1 MIGMKNNKFKYMIGA
16 GLIALTSTSL
26 LACSEIEDG
35 YNDIDSWP
43 EVVNYTEGL
52 KHPCMLHTEEDFLF
66 VKEKVDAN
74 MQPWKNA
81 YDHLCQSKHA
91 QSTWVANPV
100 EKLARLDQK
109 NWQSTYPNDWNNYTH
124 LMRDAASAYQLA
136 LRWKISSESDKE
148 KYAKAGID
156 ILNAWAKKCTGYIVG
171 SNGKFIDPNENLIAI
186 QIHQLANA
194 AEILRT
200 YEGWAEADFTKYKVW
215 MKDVFY
221 PFATNF
227 LSTHEGNKCALHY
240 WLNWD
245 LANMTAILSIGIL
258 NDDNFLINEA
268 IQYFKF
274 GIGSGNIANAVPFVH
289 KDPDSEEMLG
299 QCQESGRDQGH
310 ATLCVSLMGTFCQMA
325 KNIGEDLFAY
335 DNYRAFSM
343 SEYIAKYNIGTTET
357 GNTSSGW
364 NLSNFKYDVSK
375 VPYTTYENCEGGIW
389 PSMSHQEHSE
399 GKETRGAVRPAW
411 ELFYRYALDNN
422 RPARYTKE
430 WVDLMRQNASRGN
443 SDGGAGDYGPNSGGY
458 DQLGFGTLMF
468 AKE

>member
-1 MIGMKNNKFKYMIGA
+1 MKKFDTYLGA
-16 GLIALTSTSL
+16 GLIALFSPSF

-43 EVVNYTEGL
+43 DVVDYTSTL
-52 KHPCMLHTEEDFLF
+52 QHPCMLHTEADFQF
-66 VKEKVDAN
+66 VKEKVDAGL
-74 MQPWKNA
+74 QPWKNA
-81 YDHLCQSKHA
+81 YGHLCQSQHS
-91 QSTWVANPV
+91 QNTWTASPV

-109 NWQSTYPNDWNNYTH
+109 NWSDKYPNDWNNYTH

-136 LRWKISSESDKE
+136 LRWKISGDDS
-148 KYAKAGID
+148 YAKAGVD

-171 SNGKFIDPNENLIAI
+171 SDGKFIDPNENLIAI

-194 AEILRT
+194 AEVLRT
-200 YEGWAEADFTKYKVW
+200 YKGWNEADFTKYKAW

-227 LSTHEGNKCALHY
+227 LSTHEGRACALHY

-268 IQYFKF
+268 IQYFKY
-274 GIGSGNIANAVPFVH
+274 GIGSGNIVNGVPFVH
-289 KDPDSEEMLG
+289 QDPDSEELLG

-310 ATLCVSLMGTFCQMA
+310 ATLCVSLMGVFCQMA

-335 DNYRAFSM
+335 DNYRALAM
-343 SEYIAKYNIGTTET
+343 CEYIAKYNYGTTET
-357 GNTSSGW
+357 GSASASW
-364 NLSNFKYDVSK
+364 NLSNFKYDVSSL
-375 VPYTTYENCEGGIW
+375 PYTTYENCEGGVW
-389 PSMSHQEHSE
+389 PSMSYEEHKN
-399 GKETRGAVRPAW
+399 GNETRGSVRPAW

-422 RPARYTKE
+422 RPARYAKE
-430 WVDLMRQNASRGN
+430 WVELMRQNASRGN

>member
-1 MIGMKNNKFKYMIGA
+1 MKKFDTYLGA
-16 GLIALTSTSL
+16 GLIALFSPSF

-43 EVVNYTEGL
+43 DVVDYTSTL
-52 KHPCMLHTEEDFLF
+52 QHSCMLHTEADFQF
-66 VKEKVDAN
+66 VKEKVDAGL
-74 MQPWKNA
+74 QPWKNA
-81 YDHLCQSKHA
+81 YDHLCQSQHS
-91 QSTWVANPV
+91 QNTWTASPV

-109 NWQSTYPNDWNNYTH
+109 NWSDKYPNDWNNYTH

-136 LRWKISSESDKE
+136 LRWKISGDDS
-148 KYAKAGID
+148 YAKAGVD

-171 SNGKFIDPNENLIAI
+171 SDGKFIDPNENLIAI

-194 AEILRT
+194 AEVLRT
-200 YEGWAEADFTKYKVW
+200 YKGWNEADFTKYKAW

-227 LSTHEGNKCALHY
+227 LSTHEGRACALHY

-268 IQYFKF
+268 IQYFKY
-274 GIGSGNIANAVPFVH
+274 GIGSGNIVNGVPFVH
-289 KDPDSEEMLG
+289 QDPDSEELLG

-310 ATLCVSLMGTFCQMA
+310 ATLCVSLMGVFCQMA

-335 DNYRAFSM
+335 DNYRALAM
-343 SEYIAKYNIGTTET
+343 CEYIAKYNYGTTET
-357 GNTSSGW
+357 GSASASW
-364 NLSNFKYDVSK
+364 NLSNFKYDVSSL
-375 VPYTTYENCEGGIW
+375 PYTTYENCEGGVW
-389 PSMSHQEHSE
+389 PSMSYEEHKN
-399 GKETRGAVRPAW
+399 GNETRGSVRPAW

-422 RPARYTKE
+422 RPARYAKE
-430 WVDLMRQNASRGN
+430 WVELMRQNASRGN

>member
-1 MIGMKNNKFKYMIGA
+1 MKRFNTYLGA
-16 GLIALTSTSL
+16 GLIALFSPSF

-43 EVVNYTEGL
+43 DVVDYTSTL
-52 KHPCMLHTEEDFLF
+52 QHPCMLHTEADFLF
-66 VKEKVDAN
+66 VKEKVDAGL
-74 MQPWKNA
+74 QPWANA
-81 YDHLCQSKHA
+81 YAHLCQSKHS
-91 QSTWVANPV
+91 QNTWTASPV

-109 NWQSTYPNDWNNYTH
+109 NWSDKYPNDWNNYTH

-136 LRWKISSESDKE
+136 LRWKISDDDS
-148 KYAKAGID
+148 YAKAGVD

-171 SNGKFIDPNENLIAI
+171 SDGKFIDPNENLIAI

-194 AEILRT
+194 AEVLRT
-200 YEGWAEADFTKYKVW
+200 YEGWSEADFTKYKAW

-227 LSTHEGNKCALHY
+227 LSTHEGRACALHY

-268 IQYFKF
+268 IQYFKY
-274 GIGSGNIANAVPFVH
+274 GIGSGNIVNGVPFVH
-289 KDPDSEEMLG
+289 QDPDSEELLG

-310 ATLCVSLMGTFCQMA
+310 ATLCVSLMGVFCQMA

-335 DNYRAFSM
+335 DNYRALSM
-343 SEYIAKYNIGTTET
+343 CEYIAKYNYGTTET
-357 GNTSSGW
+357 GSASASW
-364 NLSNFKYDVSK
+364 NLSNFKYDVSSL
-375 VPYTTYENCEGGIW
+375 PYTTYENCEGGVW
-389 PSMSHQEHSE
+389 PSMSYEEHKS
-399 GKETRGAVRPAW
+399 GNETRGSVRPAW
-411 ELFYRYALDNN
+411 ELFYRYAIDHN
-422 RPARYTKE
+422 RPARYAKE
-430 WVDLMRQNASRGN
+430 WVELMRQNAGRGY

-468 AKE
+468 AK

>member
-1 MIGMKNNKFKYMIGA
+1 MKKFDTYLGA
-16 GLIALTSTSL
+16 GLIALFSPSF

-43 EVVNYTEGL
+43 DVVDYTSTL
-52 KHPCMLHTEEDFLF
+52 QHPCMLHTEADFQF
-66 VKEKVDAN
+66 VKEKVDAGL
-74 MQPWKNA
+74 QPWKNA
-81 YDHLCQSKHA
+81 YDHLCQSQHS
-91 QSTWVANPV
+91 QNTWTASPV

-109 NWQSTYPNDWNNYTH
+109 NWSDKYPNDWNNYTH

-136 LRWKISSESDKE
+136 LRWKISGDDS
-148 KYAKAGID
+148 YAKAGVD

-171 SNGKFIDPNENLIAI
+171 SDGKFIDPNENLIAI

-194 AEILRT
+194 AEVLRT
-200 YEGWAEADFTKYKVW
+200 YKGWNEADFTKYKAW

-227 LSTHEGNKCALHY
+227 LSTHEGRACALHY

-268 IQYFKF
+268 IQYFKY
-274 GIGSGNIANAVPFVH
+274 GIGSGNIVNGVPFVH
-289 KDPDSEEMLG
+289 QDPDSEELLG

-310 ATLCVSLMGTFCQMA
+310 ATLCVSLMGVVCQMA

-335 DNYRAFSM
+335 DNYRALAM
-343 SEYIAKYNIGTTET
+343 CEYIAKYNYGTTET
-357 GNTSSGW
+357 GSASASW
-364 NLSNFKYDVSK
+364 NLSNFKYDVSSL
-375 VPYTTYENCEGGIW
+375 PYTTYENCEGGVW
-389 PSMSHQEHSE
+389 PSMSYEEHKN
-399 GKETRGAVRPAW
+399 GNETRGSVRPAW

-422 RPARYTKE
+422 RPARYAKE
-430 WVDLMRQNASRGN
+430 WVELMRQNASRGN

>member
-1 MIGMKNNKFKYMIGA
+1 MKKFDTYLGV
-16 GLIALTSTSL
+16 GLIALFSPSF

-43 EVVNYTEGL
+43 DVVDYTSTL
-52 KHPCMLHTEEDFLF
+52 QHPCMLHTEADFQF
-66 VKEKVDAN
+66 VKEKVDAGL
-74 MQPWKNA
+74 QPWKNA
-81 YDHLCQSKHA
+81 YDHLCQSQHS
-91 QSTWVANPV
+91 QNTWTASPV

-109 NWQSTYPNDWNNYTH
+109 NWSDKYPNDWNNYTH

-136 LRWKISSESDKE
+136 LRWKISGDDS
-148 KYAKAGID
+148 YAKAGVD

-171 SNGKFIDPNENLIAI
+171 SDGKFIDPNENLIAI

-194 AEILRT
+194 AEVLRT
-200 YEGWAEADFTKYKVW
+200 YKGWNEADFTKYKAW

-227 LSTHEGNKCALHY
+227 LSTHEGRACALHY

-268 IQYFKF
+268 IQYFKY
-274 GIGSGNIANAVPFVH
+274 GIGSGNIVNGVPFVH
-289 KDPDSEEMLG
+289 QDPDSEELLG

-310 ATLCVSLMGTFCQMA
+310 ATLCVSLMGVFCQMA

-335 DNYRAFSM
+335 DNYRALSM
-343 SEYIAKYNIGTTET
+343 CEYIAKYNYGTTET
-357 GNTSSGW
+357 GSASASW
-364 NLSNFKYDVSK
+364 NLSNFKYDVSSL
-375 VPYTTYENCEGGIW
+375 PYTTYENCEGGVW
-389 PSMSHQEHSE
+389 PSMSYEEHKN
-399 GKETRGAVRPAW
+399 GNETRGSVRPAW

-422 RPARYTKE
+422 RPARYAKE
-430 WVDLMRQNASRGN
+430 WVELMRQNASRGN

>member
-1 MIGMKNNKFKYMIGA
+1 MKKNKFIYMIGA
-16 GLIALTSTSL
+16 GLVALTSTTL
-26 LACSEIEDG
+26 FACSEIEDG
-35 YNDIDSWP
+35 SNDIDSWP
-43 EVVNYTEGL
+43 AVIDYTSTL
-52 KHPCMLHTEEDFLF
+52 KHPCMLHTEADFVF
-66 VKEKVDAN
+66 IKEKVN
-74 MQPWKNA
+74 TGMQPWKNA
-81 YDHLCQSKHA
+81 YDHLCESNHSQK
-91 QSTWVANPV
+91 TWTASPV

-109 NWQSTYPNDWNNYTH
+109 NWADKYPNDWNNYTN

-136 LRWKISSESDKE
+136 LRWKISGDDS
-148 KYAKAGID
+148 YATTGVA

-171 SNGKFIDPNENLIAI
+171 SDGKFIDPNENLIAI

-200 YEGWAEADFTKYKVW
+200 YEGWSEGDFTKYKAW

-221 PFATNF
+221 PFATRF
-227 LSTHEGNKCALHY
+227 LSTHEGRECALHY

-274 GIGSGNIANAVPFVH
+274 GIGSGNIVNGVPYVH
-289 KDPDSEEMLG
+289 NDPDSEEMLG

-310 ATLCVSLMGTFCQMA
+310 ATLCVSLMGAFCQMA

-335 DNYRAFSM
+335 DNYRALSM
-343 SEYIAKYNIGTTET
+343 CEYVAKYNYGTTET
-357 GNTSSGW
+357 GSASASW

-375 VPYTTYENCEGGIW
+375 LPYTTYENCEGGVW
-389 PSMSHQEHSE
+389 PSMSYEEHKS
-399 GKETRGAVRPAW
+399 GNETRGSVRPAW

-422 RPARYTKE
+422 RPARYAKE
-430 WVDLMRQNASRGN
+430 WVDLMRTNASRGN

-468 AKE
+468 AKQ

>member
-1 MIGMKNNKFKYMIGA
+1 MKKFDTYLGA
-16 GLIALTSTSL
+16 GLIALFSPSF

-43 EVVNYTEGL
+43 DVVDYTSTL
-52 KHPCMLHTEEDFLF
+52 QHPCMLHTEADFQF
-66 VKEKVDAN
+66 VKEKVDAGL
-74 MQPWKNA
+74 QPWKNA
-81 YDHLCQSKHA
+81 YDHLCQSQHS
-91 QSTWVANPV
+91 QNTWTASPV

-109 NWQSTYPNDWNNYTH
+109 NWSDKYPNDWNNYTH

-136 LRWKISSESDKE
+136 LRWKISGDDS
-148 KYAKAGID
+148 YAKAGVD

-171 SNGKFIDPNENLIAI
+171 SDGKFIDPNENLIAI

-194 AEILRT
+194 AEVLRT
-200 YEGWAEADFTKYKVW
+200 YKGWNEADFTKYKAW

-227 LSTHEGNKCALHY
+227 LSTHEGRACALHY

-268 IQYFKF
+268 IQYFKY
-274 GIGSGNIANAVPFVH
+274 GIGSGNIVNGVPFVH
-289 KDPDSEEMLG
+289 QDPDSEELLG

-310 ATLCVSLMGTFCQMA
+310 ATLCVSLMGVFCQMA

-335 DNYRAFSM
+335 DNYRALAM
-343 SEYIAKYNIGTTET
+343 CEYIAKYNYGTTET
-357 GNTSSGW
+357 GSASASW
-364 NLSNFKYDVSK
+364 NLSNFKYDVSSL
-375 VPYTTYENCEGGIW
+375 PYTTYENCEGGVW
-389 PSMSHQEHSE
+389 PSMSYEEHKN
-399 GKETRGAVRPAW
+399 GNETRGSVRPAW

-422 RPARYTKE
+422 RPARYAKE
-430 WVDLMRQNASRGN
+430 WVELMRQNASRGN

>member
-1 MIGMKNNKFKYMIGA
+1 MKKFDTYLGA
-16 GLIALTSTSL
+16 GLIALFSPSF

-43 EVVNYTEGL
+43 DVVDYTSTL
-52 KHPCMLHTEEDFLF
+52 QHPCMLHTEADFQF
-66 VKEKVDAN
+66 VKEKVDAGL
-74 MQPWKNA
+74 QPWKNA
-81 YDHLCQSKHA
+81 YDHLCQSQHS
-91 QSTWVANPV
+91 QNTWTASPV

-109 NWQSTYPNDWNNYTH
+109 NWSDKYPNDWNNYTH

-136 LRWKISSESDKE
+136 LRWKISGDDS
-148 KYAKAGID
+148 YAKAGVD

-171 SNGKFIDPNENLIAI
+171 SDGKFIDPNENLIAI

-194 AEILRT
+194 AEVLRT
-200 YEGWAEADFTKYKVW
+200 YKGWNEADFTKYKAW

-227 LSTHEGNKCALHY
+227 LSTHEGRACALHY

-268 IQYFKF
+268 IQYFKY
-274 GIGSGNIANAVPFVH
+274 GIGSGNIVNGVPFVH
-289 KDPDSEEMLG
+289 QDPDSEELLG

-310 ATLCVSLMGTFCQMA
+310 ATLCVSLMGVFCQMA

-335 DNYRAFSM
+335 DNYRALSM
-343 SEYIAKYNIGTTET
+343 CEYIAKYNYGTTET
-357 GNTSSGW
+357 GSASASW
-364 NLSNFKYDVSK
+364 NLSNFKYEVSSL
-375 VPYTTYENCEGGIW
+375 PYTTYENCEGGVW
-389 PSMSHQEHSE
+389 PSMSYEEHKN
-399 GKETRGAVRPAW
+399 GNETRGSVRPAW

-422 RPARYTKE
+422 RPARYAKE
-430 WVDLMRQNASRGN
+430 WVELMRQNASRGN

-468 AKE
+468 AK

>member
-1 MIGMKNNKFKYMIGA
+1 MKKFDTYLGA
-16 GLIALTSTSL
+16 GLIALFSPSF

-43 EVVNYTEGL
+43 DVVDYTSTL
-52 KHPCMLHTEEDFLF
+52 QHPCMLHTEADFQF
-66 VKEKVDAN
+66 VKEKVDAGL
-74 MQPWKNA
+74 QPWKNA
-81 YDHLCQSKHA
+81 YDHLCQSQHS
-91 QSTWVANPV
+91 QNTWTASPV

-109 NWQSTYPNDWNNYTH
+109 NWSDKYPNDWNNYTH

-136 LRWKISSESDKE
+136 LRWKISGDDS
-148 KYAKAGID
+148 YAKAGVD

-171 SNGKFIDPNENLIAI
+171 SDGKFIDPNENLIAI

-194 AEILRT
+194 AEVLRT
-200 YEGWAEADFTKYKVW
+200 YKGWNEADFTKYKAW

-227 LSTHEGNKCALHY
+227 LSTHEGRACALHY

-268 IQYFKF
+268 IQYFKY
-274 GIGSGNIANAVPFVH
+274 GIGSGNIVNGVPFVH
-289 KDPDSEEMLG
+289 QDPDSEELLG

-310 ATLCVSLMGTFCQMA
+310 ATLCVSLMGVFCQMA

-335 DNYRAFSM
+335 DNYRALAM
-343 SEYIAKYNIGTTET
+343 CEYIAKYNYGTTET
-357 GNTSSGW
+357 GSASASW
-364 NLSNFKYDVSK
+364 NLSNFKYDVSSL
-375 VPYTTYENCEGGIW
+375 PYTTYENCEGGVW
-389 PSMSHQEHSE
+389 PSMSYEEHKN
-399 GKETRGAVRPAW
+399 GNETRGSVRPAW

-422 RPARYTKE
+422 RPARYAKE
-430 WVDLMRQNASRGN
+430 WVELMRQNASRRKFRWW
-443 SDGGAGDYGPNSGGY
+443 SR
-458 DQLGFGTLMF
+458 
-468 AKE
+468 

>member
-1 MIGMKNNKFKYMIGA
+1 MKKFDTYLGA
-16 GLIALTSTSL
+16 GLIALFSPSF

-43 EVVNYTEGL
+43 DVVDYTSTL
-52 KHPCMLHTEEDFLF
+52 QHPCMLHTEADFQF
-66 VKEKVDAN
+66 VKEKVDAGL
-74 MQPWKNA
+74 QPWKNA
-81 YDHLCQSKHA
+81 YDHLCQSQHS
-91 QSTWVANPV
+91 QNTWTASPV
-100 EKLARLDQK
+100 EKLACLDQK
-109 NWQSTYPNDWNNYTH
+109 NWSDKYPNDWNNYTH

-136 LRWKISSESDKE
+136 LRWKISGDDS
-148 KYAKAGID
+148 YAKAGVD

-171 SNGKFIDPNENLIAI
+171 SDGKFIDPNENLIAI

-194 AEILRT
+194 AEVLRT
-200 YEGWAEADFTKYKVW
+200 YKGWNEADFTKYKAW

-227 LSTHEGNKCALHY
+227 LSTHEGRACALHY

-268 IQYFKF
+268 IQYFKY
-274 GIGSGNIANAVPFVH
+274 GIGSGNIVNGVPFVH
-289 KDPDSEEMLG
+289 QDPDSEELLG

-310 ATLCVSLMGTFCQMA
+310 ATLCVSLMGVFCQMA

-335 DNYRAFSM
+335 DNYRALAM
-343 SEYIAKYNIGTTET
+343 CEYIAKYNYGTTET
-357 GNTSSGW
+357 GSASASW
-364 NLSNFKYDVSK
+364 NLSNFKYDVSSL
-375 VPYTTYENCEGGIW
+375 PYTTYENCEGGVW
-389 PSMSHQEHSE
+389 PSMSYEEHKN
-399 GKETRGAVRPAW
+399 GNETRGSVRPAW

-422 RPARYTKE
+422 RPARYAKE
-430 WVDLMRQNASRGN
+430 WVELMRQNASRGN

>member
-1 MIGMKNNKFKYMIGA
+1 MKKFDTYLGV
-16 GLIALTSTSL
+16 GLIALFSPSF

-43 EVVNYTEGL
+43 DVVDYTSTL
-52 KHPCMLHTEEDFLF
+52 QHPCMLHTEADFQF
-66 VKEKVDAN
+66 VKEKVDAGL
-74 MQPWKNA
+74 QPWKNA
-81 YDHLCQSKHA
+81 YDHLCQSQHS
-91 QSTWVANPV
+91 QNTWTASPV

-109 NWQSTYPNDWNNYTH
+109 NWSDKYPNDWNNYTH

-136 LRWKISSESDKE
+136 LRWKISGDDS
-148 KYAKAGID
+148 YAKAGVD

-171 SNGKFIDPNENLIAI
+171 SDGKFIDPNENLIAI

-194 AEILRT
+194 AEVLRT
-200 YEGWAEADFTKYKVW
+200 YKGWNEADFTKYKAW

-227 LSTHEGNKCALHY
+227 LSTHEGRACALHY

-268 IQYFKF
+268 IQYFKY
-274 GIGSGNIANAVPFVH
+274 GIGSGNIVNGVPFVH
-289 KDPDSEEMLG
+289 QDPDSEELLG

-310 ATLCVSLMGTFCQMA
+310 ATLCVSLMGVFCQMA

-335 DNYRAFSM
+335 DNYRALSM
-343 SEYIAKYNIGTTET
+343 CEYIAKYNYGTTET
-357 GNTSSGW
+357 GSASASW
-364 NLSNFKYDVSK
+364 NLSNFKYDGSSL
-375 VPYTTYENCEGGIW
+375 PYTTYENCEGGVW
-389 PSMSHQEHSE
+389 PSMSYEEHKN
-399 GKETRGAVRPAW
+399 GNETRGSVRPAW

-422 RPARYTKE
+422 RPARYAKE
-430 WVDLMRQNASRGN
+430 WVELMRQNASRGN

>member
-1 MIGMKNNKFKYMIGA
+1 MKKFDTYLGA
-16 GLIALTSTSL
+16 GLIALFSPSF

-43 EVVNYTEGL
+43 DVVDYTSTL
-52 KHPCMLHTEEDFLF
+52 QHPCMLHTEADFQF
-66 VKEKVDAN
+66 VKEKVGAGL
-74 MQPWKNA
+74 QPWKNA
-81 YDHLCQSKHA
+81 YDHLCQSQHS
-91 QSTWVANPV
+91 QNTWTASPV

-109 NWQSTYPNDWNNYTH
+109 NWSDKYPNDWNNYTH

-136 LRWKISSESDKE
+136 LRWKISGDDS
-148 KYAKAGID
+148 YAKAGVD

-171 SNGKFIDPNENLIAI
+171 SDGKFIDPNENLIAI

-194 AEILRT
+194 AEVLRT
-200 YEGWAEADFTKYKVW
+200 YKGWNEADFTKYKAW

-227 LSTHEGNKCALHY
+227 LSTHEGRACALHY

-268 IQYFKF
+268 IQYFKY
-274 GIGSGNIANAVPFVH
+274 GIGSGNIVNGVPFVH
-289 KDPDSEEMLG
+289 QDPDSEELLG

-310 ATLCVSLMGTFCQMA
+310 ATLCVSLMGVFCQMA

-335 DNYRAFSM
+335 DNYRALAM
-343 SEYIAKYNIGTTET
+343 CEYIAKYNYGTTET
-357 GNTSSGW
+357 GSASASW
-364 NLSNFKYDVSK
+364 NLSNFKYDVSSL
-375 VPYTTYENCEGGIW
+375 PYTTYENCEGGVW
-389 PSMSHQEHSE
+389 PSMSYEEHKN
-399 GKETRGAVRPAW
+399 GNETRGSVRPAW

-422 RPARYTKE
+422 RPARYAKE
-430 WVDLMRQNASRGN
+430 WVELMRQNASRGN

>member
-1 MIGMKNNKFKYMIGA
+1 MKKFDTYLGV
-16 GLIALTSTSL
+16 GLIALFSPSF

-43 EVVNYTEGL
+43 DVVDYTSTL
-52 KHPCMLHTEEDFLF
+52 QHPCMLHTEADFQF
-66 VKEKVDAN
+66 VKEKVDAGL
-74 MQPWKNA
+74 QPWKNA
-81 YDHLCQSKHA
+81 YDHLCQSQHS
-91 QSTWVANPV
+91 QNTWTASPV

-109 NWQSTYPNDWNNYTH
+109 NWSDKYQNDWNNYTH

-136 LRWKISSESDKE
+136 LRWKISGDDS
-148 KYAKAGID
+148 YAKAGVD

-171 SNGKFIDPNENLIAI
+171 SDGKFIDPNENLIAI

-194 AEILRT
+194 AEVLRT
-200 YEGWAEADFTKYKVW
+200 YKGWNEADFTKYKAW

-227 LSTHEGNKCALHY
+227 LSTHEGRACALHY

-268 IQYFKF
+268 IQYFKY
-274 GIGSGNIANAVPFVH
+274 GIGSGNIVNGVPFVH
-289 KDPDSEEMLG
+289 QDPDSEELLG

-310 ATLCVSLMGTFCQMA
+310 ATLCVSLMGVFCQMA

-335 DNYRAFSM
+335 DNYRALSM
-343 SEYIAKYNIGTTET
+343 CEYIAKYNYGTTET
-357 GNTSSGW
+357 GSASASW
-364 NLSNFKYDVSK
+364 NLSNFKYDVSSL
-375 VPYTTYENCEGGIW
+375 PYTTYENCEGGVW
-389 PSMSHQEHSE
+389 PSMSYEEHKN
-399 GKETRGAVRPAW
+399 GNETRGSVRPAW

-422 RPARYTKE
+422 RPARYAKE
-430 WVDLMRQNASRGN
+430 WVELMRQNASRGN

>member
-1 MIGMKNNKFKYMIGA
+1 MKKFNTYLGA
-16 GLIALTSTSL
+16 GLIALFSPSF

-43 EVVNYTEGL
+43 DVVDYTSTL
-52 KHPCMLHTEEDFLF
+52 QHPCMLHTEADFQF
-66 VKEKVDAN
+66 VKEKVDAGL
-74 MQPWKNA
+74 QPWKNA
-81 YDHLCQSKHA
+81 YDHLCQSRHS
-91 QSTWVANPV
+91 QNTWTASPV

-109 NWQSTYPNDWNNYTH
+109 NWSDKYPNDWNNYTH

-136 LRWKISSESDKE
+136 LRWKISGDDS
-148 KYAKAGID
+148 YAKAGVD
-156 ILNAWAKKCTGYIVG
+156 ILNVWAKKCTGYIVG
-171 SNGKFIDPNENLIAI
+171 SDGKFIDPNENLIAI

-194 AEILRT
+194 AEVLRT
-200 YEGWAEADFTKYKVW
+200 YEGWNEADFTKYKAW

-227 LSTHEGNKCALHY
+227 LSTHEGRACALHY

-268 IQYFKF
+268 IQYFKY
-274 GIGSGNIANAVPFVH
+274 GIGSGNIVNGVPFVH
-289 KDPDSEEMLG
+289 QDPDSEELLG

-310 ATLCVSLMGTFCQMA
+310 ATLCVSLMGVFCQMA
-325 KNIGEDLFAY
+325 RNIGEDLFAY
-335 DNYRAFSM
+335 DNYRALSM
-343 SEYIAKYNIGTTET
+343 CEYIAKYNYGTTET
-357 GNTSSGW
+357 GSASASW
-364 NLSNFKYDVSK
+364 NLSNFKYDVSSL
-375 VPYTTYENCEGGIW
+375 PYTTYENCEGGVW
-389 PSMSHQEHSE
+389 PSMSYEEHKS
-399 GKETRGAVRPAW
+399 GNETRGSVRPAW

-422 RPARYTKE
+422 RPARYAKE
-430 WVDLMRQNASRGN
+430 WVDLMRKNAGRGN

>member
-1 MIGMKNNKFKYMIGA
+1 MKKFNTYLGA
-16 GLIALTSTSL
+16 GLIALFSPSF

-43 EVVNYTEGL
+43 DVVDYTSTL
-52 KHPCMLHTEEDFLF
+52 QHPCMLHTEADFQF
-66 VKEKVDAN
+66 VKEKVDAGL
-74 MQPWKNA
+74 QPWKNA
-81 YDHLCQSKHA
+81 YDHLCQSRHS
-91 QSTWVANPV
+91 QNTWTASPV

-109 NWQSTYPNDWNNYTH
+109 NWSDKYPNDWNNYTH

-136 LRWKISSESDKE
+136 LRWKISGDDS
-148 KYAKAGID
+148 YAKAGVD

-171 SNGKFIDPNENLIAI
+171 SDGKFIDPNENLIAI

-194 AEILRT
+194 AEVLRT
-200 YEGWAEADFTKYKVW
+200 YEGWNEADFTKYKAW

-227 LSTHEGNKCALHY
+227 LSTHEGRACALHY

-268 IQYFKF
+268 IQYFKY
-274 GIGSGNIANAVPFVH
+274 GIGSGNIVNGVPFVH
-289 KDPDSEEMLG
+289 QDPDSEELLG

-310 ATLCVSLMGTFCQMA
+310 ATLCVSLMGVFCQMA

-335 DNYRAFSM
+335 DNYRALSM
-343 SEYIAKYNIGTTET
+343 CEYIAKYNYGTTET
-357 GNTSSGW
+357 GSASASW
-364 NLSNFKYDVSK
+364 NLSNFKYDVSSL
-375 VPYTTYENCEGGIW
+375 PYTTYENCEGGVW
-389 PSMSHQEHSE
+389 PSMSYEEHKS
-399 GKETRGAVRPAW
+399 GNETRGSVRPAW

-422 RPARYTKE
+422 RPACYAKE
-430 WVDLMRQNASRGN
+430 WVDLMRENASRGN

>member
-1 MIGMKNNKFKYMIGA
+1 MKNKFINIIGA

-35 YNDIDSWP
+35 YNDIDNWP
-43 EVVNYTEGL
+43 DVVDYASGL
-52 KHPCMLHTEEDFLF
+52 QHPCMLHTEADFQF
-66 VKEKVDAN
+66 VKAKVDAGE
-74 MQPWKNA
+74 QPWRNA
-81 YDHLCQSKHA
+81 YDHLCQSQHA
-91 QSTWVANPV
+91 QSTWVAEPV

-109 NWQSTYPNDWNNYTH
+109 NWSGTYPNDWNNYTH

-136 LRWKISSESDKE
+136 LRWKLSGQAS
-148 KYAKAGID
+148 YAKAGVD

-171 SNGKFIDPNENLIAI
+171 SDGKFIDPNENLIAI
-186 QIHQLANA
+186 QIYQLANA
-194 AEILRT
+194 AEILRSSNEWT
-200 YEGWAEADFTKYKVW
+200 PADFTKYKAW

-227 LSTHEGNKCALHY
+227 LSTHEGRACALHY

-268 IQYFKF
+268 IQYFKY
-274 GIGSGNIANAVPFVH
+274 GVGSGNIANAVPFVH
-289 KDPDSEEMLG
+289 QDPDSEELLG

-310 ATLCVSLMGTFCQMA
+310 ATLCVSLMGVFCQMA
-325 KNIGEDLFAY
+325 KNVGEDLFAY
-335 DNYRAFSM
+335 DNYRALAM
-343 SEYIAKYNIGTTET
+343 CEYIAKYNYGTTET
-357 GNTSSGW
+357 GSSSASW
-364 NLSNFKYDVSK
+364 NLSNFKYDLSSL
-375 VPYTTYENCEGGIW
+375 PYTTYENCEGGVW
-389 PSMSHQEHSE
+389 PSMSYEEHKS
-399 GKETRGAVRPAW
+399 GNETRGSVRPAW

-422 RPARYTKE
+422 RSARYAKE
-430 WVDLMRQNASRGN
+430 WVDLMRQNASRGY

-468 AKE
+468 AKQ